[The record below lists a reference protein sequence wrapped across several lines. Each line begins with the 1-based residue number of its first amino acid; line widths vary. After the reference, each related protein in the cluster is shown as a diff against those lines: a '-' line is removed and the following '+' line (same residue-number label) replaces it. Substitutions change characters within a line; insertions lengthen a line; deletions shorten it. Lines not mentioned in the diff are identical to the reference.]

1 MIASL
6 GGDVKPLALSLL
18 HPSFISQIEGNV
30 KEPILLFETIKGSF
44 PGGVVFLSS
53 ITYHASGI
61 THHSYHGLWV
71 GYSKLI
77 NGLIAAATGAPV
89 C

>member
-6 GGDVKPLALSLL
+6 CGDVKPLALSLL
-18 HPSFISQIEGNV
+18 RPSVIGQIERDV
-30 KEPILLFETIKGSF
+30 KEPTLLFEKSRGSF
-44 PGGVVFLSS
+44 PSGVDYLSR
-53 ITYHASGI
+53 IT
-61 THHSYHGLWV
+61 LWV

-77 NGLIAAATGAPV
+77 DGLTAAATGALV

>member
-6 GGDVKPLALSLL
+6 GGGVKPLAISLL
-18 HPSFISQIEGNV
+18 HPSFISQIEGDV

-61 THHSYHGLWV
+61 RHHASFISWAV
-71 GYSKLI
+71 GRLQ
-77 NGLIAAATGAPV
+77 
-89 C
+89 

>member
-6 GGDVKPLALSLL
+6 CGDVKPLALSLL
-18 HPSFISQIEGNV
+18 HPSVIGQIERDV
-30 KEPILLFETIKGSF
+30 KEPTLLFEKSRGSF
-44 PGGVVFLSS
+44 PSGVDYLSR
-53 ITYHASGI
+53 I

-77 NGLIAAATGAPV
+77 DGLTAAATAALV